1 MLLLLVGRA
10 ATTRLPHPTRL
21 TPSRKAP
28 AIRCCASDASTSPP
42 PSSPALGE
50 SKSTLQFE
58 EEPFHEGA
66 AQRAA
71 ALGTALHERGFEAA
85 RLQALLSDPS
95 YKGSPALRTYNSFVY
110 PKSAA
115 SLANAEKPGRM
126 VTIAQSI
133 VFLVREQAAKEAA
146 WLRNVDRAREEVDAL
161 AGERLPLHLVLD
173 NIRSAHNV
181 GNLLRAAEAARLEGV
196 HACGITPTPPHPS
209 LLKTAMGAAEYVPN
223 SHDGST
229 LRVVREL
236 KRRGVSVWACETT
249 AKSVDLREAVLPK
262 PLALV
267 LGNELIGVDTD
278 VLAECDGLLQIPC
291 FGVKVRTTC
300 EDASRVDAL
309 ETACAR
315 SCALTIKCAA
325 PCAAELAQCGHR
337 GINLHLGGHPPVGG
351 ARRGRQVGWRRGEC
365 ACNCVRVLLE
375 SCCSQSRHAR

>member
-1 MLLLLVGRA
+1 MLNMCISTRSLSPTQTLTHATSGHLLKHPAAPLGQISRASTSSKSMRGRAMLLLLVGRA

-28 AIRCCASDASTSPP
+28 AIRCCASDASTSLP

-85 RLQALLSDPS
+85 RLQALLTDPS

-267 LGNELIGVDTD
+267 LGNEL
-278 VLAECDGLLQIPC
+278 
-291 FGVKVRTTC
+291 
-300 EDASRVDAL
+300 
-309 ETACAR
+309 
-315 SCALTIKCAA
+315 
-325 PCAAELAQCGHR
+325 
-337 GINLHLGGHPPVGG
+337 LGGCVRRRTKRVG
-351 ARRGRQVGWRRGEC
+351 RRGGHVGDRGHP
-365 ACNCVRVLLE
+365 
-375 SCCSQSRHAR
+375 SK